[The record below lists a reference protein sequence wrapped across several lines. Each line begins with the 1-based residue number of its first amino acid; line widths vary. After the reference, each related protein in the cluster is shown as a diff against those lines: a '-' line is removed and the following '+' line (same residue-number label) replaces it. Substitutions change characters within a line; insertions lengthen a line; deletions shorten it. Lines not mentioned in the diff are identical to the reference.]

1 MRFLKAFKSLNSFRD
16 FQVPLGN
23 KGYLNKF
30 DDITSWIKSRN
41 SDMKKDTKMGYR
53 GGPGEFISGF
63 LRAPMM
69 ADPNVAMALQGF
81 RGKRKDSAKFEN
93 IHIEKANIYISGEEK
108 RTFVKF

>member
-1 MRFLKAFKSLNSFRD
+1 MAEAAPIESHVVGPCSGLESTLRFLKGFKSLNSFRD

-30 DDITSWIKSRN
+30 DEITSWIKSRN

-63 LRAPMM
+63 LRAPMV
-69 ADPNVAMALQGF
+69 ADLNVAMALQGF
-81 RGKRKDSAKFEN
+81 RG
-93 IHIEKANIYISGEEK
+93 EEEGFCK
-108 RTFVKF
+108 I